1 MTPSRSNLRA
11 SEPLPAK
18 HTRSATRI
26 VHTGGKFRLRT
37 DTLSL
42 PNGPELDKDIVEH
55 PGSVVIIPIADDGRL
70 VLIKQWRPAI
80 ERYSIELPSGTLEA
94 GESSA
99 ATAQRELQE
108 EAGFR
113 AGQIDHLG
121 GLYPVTGYSSEYCEV
136 YVARSLVRDPLAQDK
151 LEDICSVPMP
161 VDEVWRLIAI
171 NEIDDALTVATMAFA
186 SISHPELAPDPWS
199 DRTESRF
206 Q

>member
-1 MTPSRSNLRA
+1 M
-11 SEPLPAK
+11 
-18 HTRSATRI
+18 RSATRV
-26 VHTGGKFRLRT
+26 VHSGDKFRLRT

-55 PGSVVIIPIADDGRL
+55 PGSVVIVPIADDGQV

-80 ERYSIELPSGTLEA
+80 EGYSIELPSGTMEA
-94 GESSA
+94 GESA
-99 ATAQRELQE
+99 AVTAQRELRE
-108 EAGFR
+108 EAGYR

-121 GLYPVTGYSSEYCEV
+121 GLYPVTGYSSEYSEV

-161 VDEVWRLIAI
+161 VGEVWRLIAI

-186 SISHPELAPDPWS
+186 SISQPELAPSLWS
-199 DRTESRF
+199 VPPEGRR